1 MLSVSRLVRLL
12 PALGLLVAC
21 FQAEAQN
28 FRVQCP
34 TATNSHP
41 DGNGIKCQQ
50 VSGGD
55 GFVTMG
61 DGTPIYL
68 LDRKSTRLNSSH

>member
-12 PALGLLVAC
+12 PALGLLMASFGV
-21 FQAEAQN
+21 EAQN
-28 FRVQCP
+28 YRVQCP
-34 TATNSHP
+34 TVTNSHP

-55 GFVTMG
+55 GYVTMG
-61 DGTPIYL
+61 DGTQDLPV
-68 LDRKSTRLNSSH
+68 RLRATLGS